1 MKGTKFLRLLS
12 QSINLHF
19 FRILCRMEMKLLWRS
34 HHYSHC
40 GHVNYAND
48 HAAEAAD
55 VEEDNVA
62 KGLIGNTL
70 ET

>member
-1 MKGTKFLRLLS
+1 
-12 QSINLHF
+12 
-19 FRILCRMEMKLLWRS
+19 MEMKLLWRS

-48 HAAEAAD
+48 QAAEAAD